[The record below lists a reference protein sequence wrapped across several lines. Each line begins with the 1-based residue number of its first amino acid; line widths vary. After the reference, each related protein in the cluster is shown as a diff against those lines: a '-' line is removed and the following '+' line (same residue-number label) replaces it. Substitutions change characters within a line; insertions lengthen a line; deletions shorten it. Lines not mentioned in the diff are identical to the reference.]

1 MLKNI
6 LLALVLGLITACS
19 PEQQAADS
27 SQPGNTNS
35 QRVASLSA
43 PPAASEV
50 PDFNLVFFL
59 DPNGGPCQMQD
70 AILLDM
76 SEELKG
82 KVNIRYVKTTVP
94 DDRNLFYHYG
104 IRALP
109 TLLLA
114 DSSGKEIKRM
124 PPGVKNA
131 AHIRTLIQSIPRT

>member
-1 MLKNI
+1 
-6 LLALVLGLITACS
+6 
-19 PEQQAADS
+19 
-27 SQPGNTNS
+27 
-35 QRVASLSA
+35 
-43 PPAASEV
+43 
-50 PDFNLVFFL
+50 
-59 DPNGGPCQMQD
+59 MQD

-76 SEELKG
+76 SDELKG

-131 AHIRTLIQSIPRT
+131 AHIRTFIQSIPRT

>member
-1 MLKNI
+1 
-6 LLALVLGLITACS
+6 
-19 PEQQAADS
+19 
-27 SQPGNTNS
+27 
-35 QRVASLSA
+35 
-43 PPAASEV
+43 
-50 PDFNLVFFL
+50 
-59 DPNGGPCQMQD
+59 MQD

-82 KVNIRYVKTTVP
+82 KVNIKYVQTTVP
-94 DDRNLFYHYG
+94 DDRNIFYHYG

-131 AHIRTLIQSIPRT
+131 DNIRALIQSLPRT

>member
-1 MLKNI
+1 MLRNI
-6 LLALVLGLITACS
+6 LLALVLGLITGCS
-19 PEQQAADS
+19 TEQQAADS
-27 SQPGNTNS
+27 SQPGNTAP

-43 PPAASEV
+43 PSTASEV

-76 SEELKG
+76 SDELNG
-82 KVNIRYVKTTVP
+82 KVKIRYVKTTVP
-94 DDRNLFYHYG
+94 ADRNLFYHYG

-114 DSSGKEIKRM
+114 NSSGKEIKRM

-131 AHIRTLIQSIPRT
+131 ADIRALIQSIPRS

>member
-1 MLKNI
+1 MIRNI
-6 LLALVLGLITACS
+6 TLTLLLALTFGCS
-19 PEQQAADS
+19 TEQPAADS
-27 SQPGNTNS
+27 SSPATTNS
-35 QRVASLSA
+35 PHIASASNQAEAITSA
-43 PPAASEV
+43 NF
-50 PDFNLVFFL
+50 DLIFFL
-59 DPNGGPCQMQD
+59 DPNGGPCKMQD

-82 KVNIRYVKTTVP
+82 KVNIKYVQTTVP
-94 DDRNLFYHYG
+94 DDRNIFYHYG

-131 AHIRTLIQSIPRT
+131 DNIRALIQSLPRT